1 MHIGVW
7 RGEAAPP
14 FKSPA
19 ARAEIGCP
27 FVHQA
32 APPLEE
38 ITARVGRLGGVL
50 YRMGE
55 CGLDHFAGV
64 FVRSAA
70 QSRKLDRNPCG
81 TAAMP
86 SSLVNLVLSKNPID
100 AVRRADSTLDARR
113 VATFVTAESLC

>member
-1 MHIGVW
+1 MGFCTVW
-7 RGEAAPP
+7 ASAA
-14 FKSPA
+14 STTS
-19 ARAEIGCP
+19 R
-27 FVHQA
+27 
-32 APPLEE
+32 
-38 ITARVGRLGGVL
+38 
-50 YRMGE
+50 
-55 CGLDHFAGV
+55 GV

-113 VATFVTAESLC
+113 VATFVTAESLY